1 VLEVDRSTPP
11 TLFWHGEGF
20 RLERLPTGSRIIY
33 PPEPVAALADPDE
46 AIRHALLHPLGDSEP
61 LPALL
66 RPGMRLT
73 IAFDDISLPLPPMRT
88 PDVRQRVIE
97 RVLAKDCWGDGF
109 CISGSSSITVC
120 NATGDHNRRQ
130 GLTITS
136 VDGMVVRNC
145 TFKNTSGT
153 LPEDGIDIEPN
164 PGETVNNVLITGCTF
179 TSNSGFGIEMGVPL
193 SYAGKAWVTGV
204 TVDGNTVTGSG
215 VNTLSTSPRAG
226 IEASDIPLGSVI
238 KITNNISSSNGLGIM
253 IRDNANGFV
262 VTGNTCSQNSSDGIQ
277 VYSTSANAITG
288 NTATNNGR
296 YGIYSVDNPTITISG
311 NTLSGNVV
319 GP

>member
-1 VLEVDRSTPP
+1 TVTVPDGTYMVNALTSINLQSNMTFALSSGATLKAITNSASNYAVVLVSGVNHVNVTGGTILGERSTH
-11 TLFWHGEGF
+11 TGTGGEW
-20 RLERLPTGSRIIY
+20 
-33 PPEPVAALADPDE
+33 
-46 AIRHALLHPLGDSEP
+46 
-61 LPALL
+61 
-66 RPGMRLT
+66 GMG
-73 IAFDDISLPLPPMRT
+73 IQIKNCQSI
-88 PDVRQRVIE
+88 VIE

-109 CISGSSSITVC
+109 CVAGSSSITLCTV
-120 NATGDHNRRQ
+120 TGDHNRRQ

-145 TFKNTSGT
+145 TFKNTGGT

-179 TSNSGFGIEMGVPL
+179 TSNSGFGVEMGVPL
-193 SYAGKAWVTGV
+193 SYTGQAWITNI

-226 IEASDIPLGSVI
+226 IEASDVPGGTI

-253 IRDNANGFV
+253 IRDNANGFI

-277 VYSTSANAITG
+277 VYSTSGNVITG
-288 NTATNNGR
+288 NTATSNAGH
-296 YGIYSVDNPTITISG
+296 GIYSVDNTTVTISNNTQSG
-311 NTLSGNVV
+311 NTT
-319 GP
+319 PP